1 MPRRTVPSMHLSD
14 RLTGAILIGVGAVAA
29 YAGSRLPPVPGQ
41 QVGPNVF
48 PMVVGIGLA
57 LCGLMIMLGW
67 GRRFEEE
74 AEADL
79 AAHVDAELAKSSTLG
94 ELDVLKVL
102 LPPALLIFYVFA
114 VDTLGFLPTAALMIF
129 ATALALKAPL
139 RLVLSLALLAPVV
152 VHFLFAKLLRV
163 PLPAGLVPIPW

>member
-1 MPRRTVPSMHLSD
+1 MHLSD
-14 RLTGAILIGVGAVAA
+14 RLTGAVLIGLGAAAA

-57 LCGLMIMLGW
+57 LCGVMILLGW

-74 AEADL
+74 AEAEL
-79 AAHVDAELAKSSTLG
+79 AAHVDPEPASRSDLG
-94 ELDVLKVL
+94 KLDRLKAL

-114 VDTLGFLPTAALMIF
+114 GDTLGFLPAAAVMVF

-139 RLVLSLALLAPVV
+139 RLALPLAIAAPAA
-152 VHFLFAKLLRV
+152 VHLIFSKLLRV
-163 PLPAGLVPIPW
+163 PLPAGLLPAPW

>member
-1 MPRRTVPSMHLSD
+1 MHLSD
-14 RLTGAILIGVGAVAA
+14 RFTGAFLIGLGAVAA

-74 AEADL
+74 AEAEL
-79 AAHVDAELAKSSTLG
+79 AAHVDPEPANRSGLG
-94 ELDVLKVL
+94 KLDRLKAL
-102 LPPALLIFYVFA
+102 LPPALLLFYVFA
-114 VDTLGFLPTAALMIF
+114 ADRLGFLPAAAVMVF

-139 RLVLSLALLAPVV
+139 RLALPLAIAAPAA
-152 VHFLFAKLLRV
+152 VHLIFSKLLRV
-163 PLPAGLVPIPW
+163 PLPAGLLPAPW

>member
-1 MPRRTVPSMHLSD
+1 MRISD
-14 RLTGAILIGVGAVAA
+14 RLTGAFLIGVGGVAA

-48 PMVVGIGLA
+48 PMVVGTGLA

-67 GRRFEEE
+67 GRSFEEE

-79 AAHVDAELAKSSTLG
+79 SAHVDSELAASSKLG
-94 ELDVLKVL
+94 ELGGPRAL
-102 LPPALLIFYVFA
+102 LPPALLIFYVVA
-114 VDTLGFLPTAALMIF
+114 AETLGFLPTAAVMVF

-139 RLVLSLALLAPVV
+139 RLALPLALGAPLV
-152 VHFLFAKLLRV
+152 VHLLFAKLLRV
-163 PLPAGLVPIPW
+163 PLPLGLLPAPW

>member
-1 MPRRTVPSMHLSD
+1 MPLAD

-48 PMVVGIGLA
+48 PMVVGIGLS

-67 GRRFEEE
+67 GRSFEKE

-79 AAHVDAELAKSSTLG
+79 SAHIDSALANSSKRG
-94 ELDVLKVL
+94 ELGGLKAL
-102 LPPALLIFYVFA
+102 LPPALLIFYVVA
-114 VDTLGFLPTAALMIF
+114 ADTVGFLPIAAVMVF

-139 RLVLSLALLAPVV
+139 RLALPLALIAPVV
-152 VHFLFAKLLRV
+152 VQLLFSKLLRV
-163 PLPAGLVPIPW
+163 PLPVGLLPPPW